1 MAVCL
6 VAVDRGIDLLYA
18 VPAPESC
25 GFLICNSVMEVAAKP
40 GQPSSLFFIIYYF
53 SLKVLAPDPI
63 SQTLWTE
70 RNPEYSVSVAEC
82 L

>member
-1 MAVCL
+1 M
-6 VAVDRGIDLLYA
+6 
-18 VPAPESC
+18 
-25 GFLICNSVMEVAAKP
+25 MEVAAKP
-40 GQPSSLFFIIYYF
+40 GQPSFLFLLYIYF